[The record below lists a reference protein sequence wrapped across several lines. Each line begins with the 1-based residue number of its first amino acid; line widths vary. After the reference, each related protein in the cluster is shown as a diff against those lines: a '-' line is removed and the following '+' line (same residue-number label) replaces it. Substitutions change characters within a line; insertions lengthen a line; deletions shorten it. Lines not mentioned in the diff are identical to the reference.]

1 MELQQNRPNP
11 FNAMTAIEYEV
22 IEAGETELSVL
33 DLLGRRVALLYAGVP
48 EQGRYRISVDAS
60 TLASGMYIVILRTS
74 STAVVRS
81 VVTVK

>member
-33 DLLGRRVALLYAGVP
+33 DLLGRSVALLFAGVP
-48 EQGRYRISVDAS
+48 EPGRYRINFDAS
-60 TLASGMYIVILRTS
+60 SLASGMYLAVLKTPTNVLTRVIV
-74 STAVVRS
+74 AV
-81 VVTVK
+81 K